1 MNLDRT
7 FHVPDT
13 VIAQTI
19 AGETVIIDLLGG
31 LYFSLDPVGTRIW
44 ELLATGATLTEIVA
58 QMYTEYDVSPD
69 TLEHDIITLGD
80 TLLAKSLV
88 IETI

>member
-7 FHVPDT
+7 FRVPET

-19 AGETVIIDLLGG
+19 AGETVILDLSGG
-31 LYFSLDPVGTRIW
+31 LYFSLDPVGARIW
-44 ELLATGATLTEIVA
+44 ELLATGATLFEVA
-58 QMYTEYDVSPD
+58 TQMHAEYDVSRD
-69 TLEHDIITLGD
+69 TLECDVVTLGN

-88 IETI
+88 IENT